1 LNSDHSTGVTRF
13 EDNDR
18 MRAVLISLALALL
31 VATPPLAY
39 AAGREGKPYKCNPRA
54 ECLARASRLQGPA
67 AAAAQRDCA
76 RMPTSGTCFSPDD
89 TQGDRSGRTDLDRPP
104 GGDRKR
110 R

>member
-1 LNSDHSTGVTRF
+1 
-13 EDNDR
+13 
-18 MRAVLISLALALL
+18 MRSVLMVLALALV

-76 RMPTSGTCFSPDD
+76 RMPTSGTCFSPDNV
-89 TQGDRSGRTDLDRPP
+89 QGDRPGRTDLDRSPDS
-104 GGDRKR
+104 DRKR

>member
-1 LNSDHSTGVTRF
+1 
-13 EDNDR
+13 
-18 MRAVLISLALALL
+18 MRAVLITLALALV

-89 TQGDRSGRTDLDRPP
+89 TQADRPGRSDFDRSPDP
-104 GGDRKR
+104 DRKR